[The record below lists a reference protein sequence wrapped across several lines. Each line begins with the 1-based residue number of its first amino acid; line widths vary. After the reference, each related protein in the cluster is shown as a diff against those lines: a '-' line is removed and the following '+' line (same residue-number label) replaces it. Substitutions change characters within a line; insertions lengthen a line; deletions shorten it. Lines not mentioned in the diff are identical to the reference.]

1 MTVTY
6 DVLLTNASK
15 KANSMT
21 ITAKAANGDYSA
33 NVELGKTST
42 IGAMIVDANVPV
54 TLNVKVADTNGFSD
68 NVNQSVI
75 CYISNVDSSDKTEYA
90 KVTNGVVTGL
100 VQSINKV
107 NLVVASVADTK
118 LTVTIPLYIGQ
129 GVAPTAE
136 PTATPTPTATATP
149 APTAT
154 TAPTAAPTKAPETKT
169 GKVTASSLRVRETPV
184 DGTVVGKLAKGTEVT
199 ITEEKDGWYKV
210 TAGSLTGW
218 VSGEY
223 VELTTPS
230 TNETATTTANLRLR
244 KTAPSGSVLA
254 TMPKGAKVEVLEKG
268 SDWSKVKYNGKT
280 GYASNAY
287 LEFEED
293 AVG

>member
-1 MTVTY
+1 M
-6 DVLLTNASK
+6 
-15 KANSMT
+15 
-21 ITAKAANGDYSA
+21 
-33 NVELGKTST
+33 
-42 IGAMIVDANVPV
+42 
-54 TLNVKVADTNGFSD
+54 
-68 NVNQSVI
+68 
-75 CYISNVDSSDKTEYA
+75 
-90 KVTNGVVTGL
+90 
-100 VQSINKV
+100 
-107 NLVVASVADTK
+107 
-118 LTVTIPLYIGQ
+118 
-129 GVAPTAE
+129 
-136 PTATPTPTATATP
+136 TP

-154 TAPTAAPTKAPETKT
+154 AEPTKAPETKT

-244 KTAPSGSVLA
+244 KTAPSGSVLS